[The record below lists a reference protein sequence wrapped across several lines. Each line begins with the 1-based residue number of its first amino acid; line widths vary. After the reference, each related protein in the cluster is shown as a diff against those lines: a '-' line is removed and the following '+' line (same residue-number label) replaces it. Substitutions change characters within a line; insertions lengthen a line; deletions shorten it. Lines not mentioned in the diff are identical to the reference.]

1 MHAHRADV
9 TLISKEQQSE
19 NVYRDPAVEKSDADS
34 HANGCVRLERASLSA
49 KG

>member
-1 MHAHRADV
+1 MHMHQADV

-19 NVYRDPAVEKSDADS
+19 IVYCVPAVEKSDADS
-34 HANGCVRLERASLSA
+34 HANGFVRLERASLSA